1 VGAPRVPPDGRDT
14 VLKVVVF
21 QRPPGAAPRC
31 RALLRTSYP
40 AAIFDGRAEVSGN
53 CTVKVLPTPT

>member
-1 VGAPRVPPDGRDT
+1 MGAPRVPPDGRDT

-31 RALLRTSYP
+31 RAFLRMHYP
-40 AAIFDGRAEVSGN
+40 AAIFDGRAEVCGN
-53 CTVKVLPTPT
+53 CTVNVLPTPT